1 MKEYLPS
8 KKFVLSIGILV
19 AMLAIM
25 TSVYYLYAFI
35 KGKYF
40 RNTGTLTIGKG
51 GNIQKDTNGNGIA
64 DWEESL
70 WGFDP
75 TKDGEKNKEAIQA
88 KKDALRQSST
98 YTGNASNQNLS
109 EDETA
114 AREFFAAIMSL
125 QQSGNLNDGSV
136 QSIAEA
142 MGEKIVAT
150 PIEDTYRKSDEN
162 IEKLSEKTLSNYYIA
177 LTNLFIKYRNKNIG
191 DELTF
196 INQGLMNN
204 DPQPMKIAADIA
216 ISYKSFAKE
225 LIKIPTPEELA
236 KNHLELANNYEK
248 TGQTIME
255 MARILEAPLP
265 GMKALINY
273 KKYSDALTNNI
284 KLFSD
289 NLSI

>member
-8 KKFVLSIGILV
+8 KKFVISIGILV
-19 AMLAIM
+19 AILAIM

-51 GNIQKDTNGNGIA
+51 GNIQKDTNSNGIA

-75 TKDGEKNKEAIQA
+75 TKDGEKNKQAIQA

-98 YTGNASNQNLS
+98 YTSNASNQNLS

-125 QQSGNLNDGSV
+125 QQSGNLNDASV

-142 MGEKIVAT
+142 MGEKIVAV
-150 PIEDTYRKSDEN
+150 PLEN
-162 IEKLSEKTLSNYYIA
+162 KYKTGDIKTVAATDKNTSAYYISY
-177 LTNLFIKYRNKNIG
+177 LNLLAKYKDKGMGNEVNLIA
-191 DELTF
+191 
-196 INQGLMNN
+196 QGIQNN
-204 DPQPMKIAADIA
+204 DPQAIKVAVGISNAYRSFNVDMLKIVAP
-216 ISYKSFAKE
+216 S
-225 LIKIPTPEELA
+225 TLA
-236 KNHLELANNYEK
+236 QAHLNMINNYEK
-248 TGQTIME
+248 IAESIEG
-255 MARILEAPLP
+255 MARVLDEPLT
-265 GMKALINY
+265 GMRAFINY
-273 KKYSDALTNNI
+273 KKSYDALLEEINKISTI
-284 KLFSD
+284 
-289 NLSI
+289 

>member
-1 MKEYLPS
+1 VKEYLPS
-8 KKFVLSIGILV
+8 KKFVQSIGILI
-19 AMLAIM
+19 AILCILIGA
-25 TSVYYLYAFI
+25 YYLTSFI
-35 KGKYF
+35 KHKYF
-40 RNTGTLTIGKG
+40 NNTGTLIVGKG
-51 GNIQKDTNGNGIA
+51 GNIQKDTNSNGIP

-98 YTGNASNQNLS
+98 YTSNDSNQNLS

-125 QQSGNLNDGSV
+125 QQSGNLNDASV

-142 MGEKIVAT
+142 MGEKIIAA
-150 PIEDTYRKSDEN
+150 PIADTYKKSDED
-162 IEKLSEKTLSNYYIA
+162 IQELSEKTLSNYYIA
-177 LTNLFIKYRNKNIG
+177 LTNLFIKYKNKNIG

-204 DPQPMKIAADIA
+204 DPQPMKIAGDIA
-216 ISYKSFAKE
+216 VSYKSFAKE
-225 LIKIPTPEELA
+225 LIKIPVPEELA
-236 KNHLELANNYEK
+236 QNHLELANNYEK
-248 TGQTIME
+248 TGQTITE
-255 MARILEAPLP
+255 MAHILEAPLP

-273 KKYSDALTNNI
+273 KKYSSALTNNI